1 MREVIGVT
9 APTNSATQEDSGR
22 KRNEDDLR
30 APWGL
35 IRTVLA
41 AIFYAARLLIET
53 HR

>member
-1 MREVIGVT
+1 VIEVA
-9 APTNSATQEDSGR
+9 APTSGATQEASSR

-41 AIFYAARLLIET
+41 AIYYAARFLLEM